1 MGESYTSL
9 SSDWQY
15 FGRHSVT
22 IKIIPD
28 QTILG
33 LLDPMNRQSATKWR
47 VWQLQ
52 LLHFSPSQQDSGTN
66 IYGLLTIIFLII
78 NIVIY
83 FKLQLMYMN
92 KESPSGSVN

>member
-28 QTILG
+28 QTILE

-52 LLHFSPSQQDSGTN
+52 LLHFSPSQQDSGKQHIWIVN
-66 IYGLLTIIFLII
+66 NFFKKIV

-83 FKLQLMYMN
+83 FKLQIM
-92 KESPSGSVN
+92 

>member
-15 FGRHSVT
+15 FVRHSVM

-52 LLHFSPSQQDSGTN
+52 LLHFSPSQQDSGNN
-66 IYGLLTIIFLII
+66 IYGQLTIFFL
-78 NIVIY
+78 
-83 FKLQLMYMN
+83 K
-92 KESPSGSVN
+92 S